1 MRKVGYEVSWW
12 IKGGADLRTETG
24 TDVINYD
31 GELSIFEAEQILE
44 ASLKDFST
52 TFADEHYLIECGVW
66 DFGVSGVDLDEIILE
81 EPTVDEAKT
90 PIFKEVDWE
99 QRWDEKA
106 HYMHTTGMSKA
117 LLKREMIC
125 PDCGGELWKSHAV
138 HPDHI
143 VYQCHG
149 CTIMLKDKRN
159 KTSWKCR
166 EW

>member
-1 MRKVGYEVSWW
+1 MDYEVSWW
-12 IKGGADLRTETG
+12 IKGGSDLRTETG
-24 TDVINYD
+24 IDIVNYD
-31 GELSIFEAEQILE
+31 GELSPYEAEQMLE

-52 TFADEHYLIECGVW
+52 TFANEHYLIECGVW
-66 DFGVSGVDLDEIILE
+66 DFGVSSILTLAE
-81 EPTVDEAKT
+81 KAELETEKKS
-90 PIFKEVDWE
+90 KEVDWVK
-99 QRWDEKA
+99 RWDEKA